1 MTESRLYPPKFL
13 SMISGV
19 AYITGSGEYTT
30 LHYLDGT
37 WETGYYNPDKHGKD
51 FLNIVSAIQSQ
62 RNERMGLNE
71 E

>member
-19 AYITGSGEYTT
+19 AYITGSGEETT
-30 LHYLDGT
+30 LHYTDGT
-37 WETGYYNPDKHGKD
+37 TETGNYDPTKHGTD

-62 RNERMGLNE
+62 RVKPTGGK
-71 E
+71 